1 MDWGR
6 RVMNVTSQYPGVI
19 DEMSFFQ
26 DNDID
31 SLGAMNTYDN
41 LIRQG
46 RYSEANAYIDQH
58 GETFGFFADLLN
70 AMENR
75 IYNLQEYLLT
85 KQKKN
90 PFVLSE
96 EEPETVAEGA
106 IWI

>member
-1 MDWGR
+1 
-6 RVMNVTSQYPGVI
+6 MNVASQYPGVI

-31 SLGAMNTYDN
+31 NVEVMNTYDN
-41 LIRQG
+41 LIAQG
-46 RYSEANAYIDQH
+46 RYGEANAYIGQH
-58 GETFGFFADLLN
+58 EEVFGFFADLLN
-70 AMENR
+70 TMENR

-96 EEPETVAEGA
+96 EEPEAVEEGT